1 MIYYYKHLTRG
12 AKCKKIVTCV
22 LCIRLFCLICCY
34 ADGESTINVGEPSN
48 DTVFM
53 ERHVVKLSIDNYE
66 NILL

>member
-1 MIYYYKHLTRG
+1 MIYYYKYLTRG
-12 AKCKKIVTCV
+12 QNVKKVTSV